1 MNGLDIV
8 VKDIAGGE
16 FEVLGVTGGD
26 VESRE
31 GMDKIFEDFEN
42 TAGTHSRRSREDNW
56 HSTKPKILSQSRRY
70 GAMMLTLA
78 KKLCSYMYPEFDKA

>member
-16 FEVLGVTGGD
+16 SEVLGVTGGV

-31 GMDKIFEDFEN
+31 GMDKIFKDFEN
-42 TAGTHSRRSREDNW
+42 TAGTHSRRSREDN
-56 HSTKPKILSQSRRY
+56 
-70 GAMMLTLA
+70 
-78 KKLCSYMYPEFDKA
+78 